1 MQFTTPHRTTP
12 HHTAPHHTTHKYT
25 DVQAAI
31 WWHLVARWSPP
42 TPRRPRL
49 VDEVAADAAAATE
62 AEHEKH
68 LTRLR
73 QQLEG
78 LQVHLEESDSALRSS
93 DLKLKATGVEL
104 RTSDADLDA
113 VTKEL
118 ATAQHIHASELEELT
133 ANNNRLLLL
142 VDQLKESAATAA
154 ADFNQKQEAHQS
166 AHSFYEQQAE
176 QLRKSLSSMEA
187 QRATAVEE
195 LELLL
200 RESRAYEGRL
210 ADLQRDLQGA
220 SIVREQLEANQVHL
234 EAECARV
241 REAAQATRAELLSE
255 YKRLQAA
262 GAQDRESSRTECTQL
277 RAECARLREGARP
290 CTTCG
295 GGDGQQP
302 EDDCPAE
309 LAAALQK
316 LQGAEDYITEL
327 STSFDD
333 LRAKTVEKLAER
345 DAKLASALSTLSL
358 RDSDLTSA
366 QATISARNSDLTAIH
381 ASLTSRDVELATL
394 SLHSFAFRPAWRK
407 NATRVT

>member
-166 AHSFYEQQAE
+166 AHSFYEKQTE
-176 QLRKSLSSMEA
+176 QLHASLSSMEA

-200 RESRAYEGRL
+200 RESGAYESRL
-210 ADLQRDLQGA
+210 ADLQHDLQRA
-220 SIVREQLEANQVHL
+220 STRREQLEANQVHL
-234 EAECARV
+234 EAECA
-241 REAAQATRAELLSE
+241 
-255 YKRLQAA
+255 K
-262 GAQDRESSRTECTQL
+262 DRESSRTEYTQL
-277 RAECARLREGARP
+277 RAECARLREGA
-290 CTTCG
+290 
-295 GGDGQQP
+295 
-302 EDDCPAE
+302 A
-309 LAAALQK
+309 
-316 LQGAEDYITEL
+316 
-327 STSFDD
+327 
-333 LRAKTVEKLAER
+333 
-345 DAKLASALSTLSL
+345 
-358 RDSDLTSA
+358 
-366 QATISARNSDLTAIH
+366 
-381 ASLTSRDVELATL
+381 
-394 SLHSFAFRPAWRK
+394 
-407 NATRVT
+407 